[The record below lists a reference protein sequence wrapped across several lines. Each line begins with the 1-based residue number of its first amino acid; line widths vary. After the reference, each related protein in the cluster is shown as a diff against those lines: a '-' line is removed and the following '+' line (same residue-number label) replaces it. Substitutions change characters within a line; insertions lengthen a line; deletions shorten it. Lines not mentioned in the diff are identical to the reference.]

1 MANRFLRRGGQQG
14 FKHSRGFMRL
24 FVLFSAS
31 RKMKLKAAENRGK
44 SPTLTDHPCPNGFV
58 FQIPNRF
65 CRNDQDALSIRDSSQ
80 KSLV

>member
-1 MANRFLRRGGQQG
+1 
-14 FKHSRGFMRL
+14 
-24 FVLFSAS
+24 
-31 RKMKLKAAENRGK
+31 
-44 SPTLTDHPCPNGFV
+44 V